1 MIELFKQDAFH
12 AQGKRALQEKA
23 AALPP
28 LEREV
33 GLQLDSYDQLLD
45 CSLSRESS
53 TISWC
58 RAKQSGLAHW
68 LENFDEATESIGKAL
83 QSLYLNPVRQLQLA
97 TKLVDNSTELE

>member
-1 MIELFKQDAFH
+1 MAMIELFKQDAFH

-45 CSLSRESS
+45 CSL
-53 TISWC
+53 
-58 RAKQSGLAHW
+58 
-68 LENFDEATESIGKAL
+68 
-83 QSLYLNPVRQLQLA
+83 
-97 TKLVDNSTELE
+97 